1 MTPQDFQNQ
10 FSATLDHF
18 SSEELSQAW
27 SSPDTRTWFYAEKF
41 FPTFAKKADMTHALE
56 QLHVDHLIFTRVTET
71 RPTPA
76 PVVWIESENAVTT
89 AEREIWKL
97 CCLNGPLK
105 VLLTVMAVDCGIAW
119 SGPGAAPGFPP
130 GWQTPK
136 DCFER
141 WGRQV
146 KSFVDQGMDV
156 GSLWVVVGE
165 LAPEWDPKAGL
176 LRFYAADISP
186 QSEPKLDMPFWS
198 RSLA

>member
-1 MTPQDFQNQ
+1 MTPEDFRAF
-10 FSATLDHF
+10 FSVALDHF
-18 SSEELSQAW
+18 SSEELRQAW
-27 SSPDTRTWFYAEKF
+27 SSPDARTLFYARDF
-41 FPTFAKKADMTHALE
+41 FPYLASKAGMNHQLE
-56 QLHVDHLIFTRVTET
+56 QLNVDHLIFTKIL
-71 RPTPA
+71 PTPT

-105 VLLTVMAVDCGIAW
+105 VLLTVMAVDDGIAW

-186 QSEPKLDMPFWS
+186 KSQPKIDMPFWS
-198 RSLA
+198 RSLV